1 MQREIKLRTNIIDQ
15 KVARKIQQEA
25 LHVIADSVKMS
36 FGPKGSMT
44 AITDYMNREREQGI
58 TIKHTKDGHT
68 IINSIEFL
76 NPIERSVQDL
86 VVDMTRYIVK
96 TVGDGTTSAAIL
108 SSLIFDEF
116 CNMEF
121 DANLCPSDIIQEF
134 SKRVKLVNDLII
146 SKGRE
151 CTLEDIY
158 NICLIATN
166 DNKELTDTLYEVY
179 KKFGKEVYINI
190 ETSPREI
197 NIVKEYDGMT
207 LETGFSNIAFINDKS
222 NNSARVQ
229 NPHIYIFQDPIDT
242 PEMISFFN
250 TIIDKNIM
258 NPLKN
263 MNKPKTPQQNGM
275 DQLVPT
281 VILCKKITP
290 DISSYLET
298 LIQLMHSNPG
308 VIPFILVSDIH
319 QEYMLEDIL
328 LMTGSKWIKKYLD
341 PEVQKN
347 DQEQGLAPTLENIHE
362 WYGTADEVRSDK
374 YKTQFI
380 RPKDMFNADGTYS
393 DKYNMML
400 NYLNS
405 QIDKA
410 TNEGA
415 GVNEVAT
422 LKRRYNSFKGN
433 MVDFLV
439 GGITLSDREA
449 LKAALED
456 AVYNVRSAVANGVGY
471 GSNFMAYS
479 TLKELLS
486 HEDRAHDIYLQMLC
500 HAYFELLACL
510 YKNSFPTRYE
520 DIIKESLIHNCPL
533 NIRTEE
539 YDHKVLSSI
548 KSDVVILETINK
560 IVTMMYITNQY
571 LLPNVAINAY
581 DNIKTE

>member
-1 MQREIKLRTNIIDQ
+1 MKNSMQMRTNIINQ
-15 KVARKIQQEA
+15 QVARKIQQQA

-44 AITDYMNREREQGI
+44 AITDYLNKENQQGI
-58 TIKHTKDGHT
+58 IIKHTKDGHT
-68 IINSIEFL
+68 IISNIKFL

-86 VVDMTRYIVK
+86 IVDMTRYIVK
-96 TVGDGTTSAAIL
+96 DVGDGTTSAAIL

-116 CNMEF
+116 CRMEF
-121 DANLCPSDIIQEF
+121 DKSLCSSEIIQEF
-134 SKRVKLVNDLII
+134 SKRVKLINDEIL
-146 SKGRE
+146 SKARE

-158 NICLIATN
+158 NICLISTN
-166 DNKELTDTLYEVY
+166 GNKDLTDTLYEIY
-179 KKFGKEVYINI
+179 KKFGREVYINI
-190 ETSPREI
+190 DVSPREI

-207 LETGFSNIAFINDKS
+207 LETGLANTAFINDRS

-229 NPHIYIFQDPIDT
+229 KPRIYIFQDPIDT
-242 PEMISFFN
+242 PEMISYFN
-250 TIIDKNIM
+250 AIIDRNIM
-258 NPLKN
+258 NPLKA
-263 MNKPKTPQQNGM
+263 MNRPSSPQQKEISN
-275 DQLVPT
+275 QLIPT
-281 VILCKKITP
+281 VILCKRITP

-308 VIPFILVSDIH
+308 AIPFILVSDIH

-328 LMTGSKWIKKYLD
+328 QMTGAKWIKKYLD
-341 PEVQKN
+341 PEVQKS
-347 DQEQGLAPTLENIHE
+347 DQEQGLAPTIDNVHE
-362 WYGTADEVRSDK
+362 WYGTADEVRSDQ

-380 RPKDMFNADGTYS
+380 RPAVMFNEDGSYS

-400 NYLNS
+400 NYLSS
-405 QIDKA
+405 QIEKA

-479 TLKELLS
+479 TIKELLS
-486 HEDRAHDIYLQMLC
+486 KEEYSHDIYLNLLH
-500 HAYFELLACL
+500 HAYFELLVCL
-510 YKNSFPTRYE
+510 YKNSFPMKYE
-520 DIIKESLIHNCPL
+520 EIIKESLIHNCPL
-533 NIRTEE
+533 NIRTKE
-539 YDHKVLSSI
+539 YDYKVLSSI

-581 DNIKTE
+581 DNID